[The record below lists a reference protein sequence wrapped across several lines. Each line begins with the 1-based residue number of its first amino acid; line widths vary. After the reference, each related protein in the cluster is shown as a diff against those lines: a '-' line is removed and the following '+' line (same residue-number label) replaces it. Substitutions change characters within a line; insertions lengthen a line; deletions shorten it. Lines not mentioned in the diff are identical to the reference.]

1 MTGREIKT
9 DEKIENCGT
18 IEKISPMCRSNCK
31 LCNSDHVEYAHSL
44 VGSKTYDE
52 IRTIL
57 GAEKNFDISNAS
69 LSRHF
74 SNYREY
80 KRTLVER
87 EMVRQVES
95 EVSVLATHQRQA
107 AFLADSIF
115 EQIKVHLAAGTLQLS
130 VADWER
136 AVKVYHSI
144 LKGGDEK
151 GLDDLVAI
159 FQGAASR
166 HGFSLTQGVLF
177 KS

>member
-1 MTGREIKT
+1 MTEREIKT
-9 DEKIENCGT
+9 EEKNENCG
-18 IEKISPMCRSNCK
+18 KGGRLSPTCQSNCK
-31 LCNSDHVEYAHSL
+31 LCNSDHVEYVHSL
-44 VGSKTYDE
+44 IGMKTYDE
-52 IRTIL
+52 IRTL
-57 GAEKNFDISNAS
+57 LRDEKQFDISSAS

-87 EMVRQVES
+87 EITRQVES

-107 AFLADSIF
+107 AFLADAIF
-115 EQIKVHLAAGTLQLS
+115 QQIETHLKAGTLQLS

-151 GLDDLVAI
+151 GLDDLVAV
-159 FQGAASR
+159 FQGAANK
-166 HGFSLTQGVLF
+166 HGFSLAQGVLF
-177 KS
+177 K